1 MKTIFDHLNNMLAI
15 DILHRHNTC
24 IVAGNLPQ
32 PRNNQLLV
40 SSE

>member
-24 IVAGNLPQ
+24 IVACWRLT
-32 PRNNQLLV
+32 
-40 SSE
+40 STKI